1 MKHTVQVGKPIT
13 KNGKIVGYE
22 EIQTIPSNQAFNY
35 NRRGFATLQ
44 PGDLKAVGQGDKSDE
59 PEKEPV
65 KQAPKKTPGKKKAA
79 ATKKAA
85 AAKKKAAAAKKNT
98 GK

>member
-13 KNGKIVGYE
+13 KNDKIVGYE
-22 EIQTIPSNQAFNY
+22 EIETIPSNQAFNY

-44 PGDLKAVGQGDKSDE
+44 PGDLEAVGQGDKSDE
-59 PEKEPV
+59 PEKEPA
-65 KQAPKKTPGKKKAA
+65 KEPAK
-79 ATKKAA
+79 A
-85 AAKKKAAAAKKNT
+85 AAKKTAKKAGRKKAKKTGRKKAKKT